1 MGNGGTDDGQLRAL
15 EEERAFVDLSSWR
28 KVRVSGGDALSWL
41 GDLLTAD
48 VAGLGPGHACRS
60 LLLTPTGRIRADVH
74 VARREDDV
82 MLLQPADQPEHVGLA
97 LSAYV
102 LSSDVSLEDRTN
114 DVAMFAVPGRAAS
127 LVGIAGATQP
137 SCIGPGIDVLTPTG
151 KPAWSFVRSC
161 IAAGLEEA
169 GPDALEVWRVRRGSP
184 RMGPDFDG
192 RSLPAEA
199 GLDDVIAYGKGCFL
213 GQESVAKVRNLG
225 HPVRSLRHLM
235 TSGAARRGD
244 PVFADSTAVG
254 EITSAADGG
263 DGTIVIARVR
273 WGSGPRLALR
283 DGTTLI
289 DVPLPV

>member
-1 MGNGGTDDGQLRAL
+1 MGNGGTDDGQVRAL

-48 VAGLGPGHACRS
+48 IVGLAPEHACRS

-74 VARREDDV
+74 VARRDDDV

-97 LSAYV
+97 LNAYV

-114 DVAMFAVPGRAAS
+114 DVALFAVPGRAAS
-127 LVGIAGATQP
+127 LVGVAGATEP

-151 KPAWSFVRSC
+151 KPAWSFVRSG
-161 IAAGLEEA
+161 IGAGLEEA
-169 GPDALEVWRVRRGSP
+169 GPDALEVWRIRRGTP
-184 RMGPDFDG
+184 RMGPDFDA

-213 GQESVAKVRNLG
+213 GQEAVAKVRNLG
-225 HPVRSLRHLM
+225 HPVRVLRHLT
-235 TSGAARRGD
+235 TSGSPRRGD

-254 EITSAADGG
+254 EITSAADG
-263 DGTIVIARVR
+263 DAGTIVLARVR
-273 WGSGPRLALR
+273 WGSRRQLALR

>member
-48 VAGLGPGHACRS
+48 IAVLDPGHACRS
-60 LLLTPTGRIRADVH
+60 LLLTPTGRIRADIH
-74 VARREDDV
+74 AARRDDDV

-161 IAAGLEEA
+161 IGAGLEEA
-169 GPDALEVWRVRRGSP
+169 GPDALEVWRVRRGTP

-192 RSLPAEA
+192 RSLPAEV
-199 GLDDVIAYGKGCFL
+199 GLDDAIAYGKGCFL
-213 GQESVAKVRNLG
+213 GQEAVAKVRNLG

-254 EITSAADGG
+254 EITSAADGD

>member
-1 MGNGGTDDGQLRAL
+1 MGNGATDDGQLRAL

-28 KVRVSGGDALSWL
+28 KVRVSGSDALSWL

-48 VAGLGPGHACRS
+48 IAGLAPGHACRS

-102 LSSDVSLEDRTN
+102 LSSDVSLEDGTD
-114 DVAMFAVPGRAAS
+114 DVALFAVPGRAAS
-127 LVGIAGATQP
+127 LVGVAGATQP
-137 SCIGPGIDVLTPTG
+137 SCIGPGIDALTPTG

-161 IAAGLEEA
+161 IGSGLEEA
-169 GPDALEVWRVRRGSP
+169 GPDALEVWRIRRGTP

-213 GQESVAKVRNLG
+213 GQEAVAKVRNLG
-225 HPVRSLRHLM
+225 HPVRALRHLM
-235 TSGAARRGD
+235 TSGEARRGD

-263 DGTIVIARVR
+263 AGRIVIARVR
-273 WGSGPRLALR
+273 WGSGSRLALR

>member
-1 MGNGGTDDGQLRAL
+1 MGIGETDDGQLRAL

-28 KVRVSGGDALSWL
+28 KVRISGGDAVSWL

-48 VAGLGPGHACRS
+48 IAALAPGHACRS
-60 LLLTPTGRIRADVH
+60 LLLTPTGRIRTDVH
-74 VARREDDV
+74 VARREDDL

-114 DVAMFAVPGRAAS
+114 DLALFAVPGAAAS
-127 LVGIAGATQP
+127 LVGVAGATQP
-137 SCIGPGIDVLTPTG
+137 SAVGPGIDVLTGTG
-151 KPAWSFVRSC
+151 KPAWSFARSC
-161 IAAGLEEA
+161 IGAGLEEA
-169 GPDALEVWRVRRGSP
+169 GPDALEAWRIRRGTP

-213 GQESVAKVRNLG
+213 GQEAVAKVRNLG
-225 HPVRSLRHLM
+225 HPVRVLRHLA
-235 TSGAARRGD
+235 TTGEAHRGD

-254 EITSAADGG
+254 EITSAADG
-263 DGTIVIARVR
+263 DEGTVLIARVR